1 MIGTAFSVLIRLE
14 LSSPGVQFLQG
25 DHQLFNVI
33 ISAHAFIMIFFMVM
47 PGLVGGFGKMYYFF
61 LFLPNDIK
69 HLFFRSLR
77 TTHTRLNFTD
87 FLIKFYKFSVLK
99 LISLRKLKVNS
110 LFLLTSINTNILQKY
125 NKENNNYHSNSVQEG
140 HIPQG
145 SFNQSKFQLG
155 PYLAG
160 LIEGDGTIAVSNT
173 NNTNNKHKYNP
184 KIIIVFKK
192 SDLPL
197 AEYLKNMTNCGQILI
212 KPERGYVLWQIK
224 DIVSIYTILSIINE
238 YMRTPKY
245 EEKNRAIDWLNQ
257 YICTNS
263 NSKLPSTINILS
275 QISRL
280 DKKPL
285 DNTPIF
291 SNCWLSGFSDADA
304 NFSINIHKRTNK
316 SSTRVQLN
324 YRLEVRQNY
333 PIKDS
338 EGNKES
344 FFPLMSKIGMELGVS
359 VYSRTRLLK
368 DKYFQSFTI
377 ITHNKLSNKKITD
390 YFNKFTLLSSK
401 YLDYKD

>member
-1 MIGTAFSVLIRLE
+1 
-14 LSSPGVQFLQG
+14 
-25 DHQLFNVI
+25 
-33 ISAHAFIMIFFMVM
+33 
-47 PGLVGGFGKMYYFF
+47 
-61 LFLPNDIK
+61 
-69 HLFFRSLR
+69 
-77 TTHTRLNFTD
+77 
-87 FLIKFYKFSVLK
+87 
-99 LISLRKLKVNS
+99 
-110 LFLLTSINTNILQKY
+110 
-125 NKENNNYHSNSVQEG
+125 
-140 HIPQG
+140 
-145 SFNQSKFQLG
+145 
-155 PYLAG
+155 
-160 LIEGDGTIAVSNT
+160 
-173 NNTNNKHKYNP
+173 
-184 KIIIVFKK
+184 
-192 SDLPL
+192 
-197 AEYLKNMTNCGQILI
+197 MTNCGQILI

-245 EEKNRAIDWLNQ
+245 EAKNRAIDWLNQ

-316 SSTRVQLN
+316 NSTRVQLN

-401 YLDYKD
+401 YLDYKDWAYILELQNSNPLTTSYLDKAIIIRTDFNSTRTTYNWNHLI